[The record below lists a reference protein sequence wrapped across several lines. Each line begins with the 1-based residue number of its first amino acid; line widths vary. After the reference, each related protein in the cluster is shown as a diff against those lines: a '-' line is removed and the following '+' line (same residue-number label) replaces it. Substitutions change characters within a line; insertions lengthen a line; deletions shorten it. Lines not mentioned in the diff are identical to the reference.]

1 MQRLPTATRKSPPR
15 HRCARALL
23 DGLPPVMWFIRA
35 HMRRH
40 RTYGISVPQF
50 RTLVLIDR
58 YPTAS
63 LSAVSEHLG
72 CALPSASRMV
82 QGLVTRKLV
91 VRRGCREDRRQVSLD
106 LTARGRS
113 ILETAREGTLT
124 LLAGQVSSLSETQQN
139 AIATAMDLLR
149 AAFGERELPVD

>member
-1 MQRLPTATRKSPPR
+1 MQRLPSATSKAPSR

-40 RTYGISVPQF
+40 RAYGISVPQF
-50 RTLVLIDR
+50 RTLVLIGR

-63 LSAVSEHLG
+63 LSAISEHLG

-91 VRRGCREDRRQVSLD
+91 VRRGCREDRRQVALD

-113 ILETAREGTLT
+113 ILETAREGTLE
-124 LLAGQVSSLSETQQN
+124 LLAGQVSGLSETQQN
-139 AIATAMDLLR
+139 AIAAAMDLLR
-149 AAFGERELPVD
+149 TAFGERELPAN